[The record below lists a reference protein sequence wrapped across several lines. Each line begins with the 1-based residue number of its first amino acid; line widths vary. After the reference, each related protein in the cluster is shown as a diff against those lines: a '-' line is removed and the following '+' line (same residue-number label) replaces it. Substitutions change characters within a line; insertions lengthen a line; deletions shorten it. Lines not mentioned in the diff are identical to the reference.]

1 MIEEVEKL
9 KELLDLNLITQEQF
23 TTLVSNIV
31 SSSTTDTTLS
41 ITPIGDTQK
50 NEEKDD
56 YEVELTHVGSEK
68 IKVIK
73 GIREV
78 TFLDL
83 AEAKAI
89 VDNAPAVFI
98 RKTDR
103 ENAENVKRKFE
114 ELGATITIR

>member
-1 MIEEVEKL
+1 M
-9 KELLDLNLITQEQF
+9 
-23 TTLVSNIV
+23 
-31 SSSTTDTTLS
+31 
-41 ITPIGDTQK
+41 
-50 NEEKDD
+50 
-56 YEVELTHVGSEK
+56 
-68 IKVIK
+68 
-73 GIREV
+73 
-78 TFLDL
+78 